1 LADIQKEV
9 KEKYILPL
17 QYTLLYPL
25 LSDIRAQYKDDGGV
39 AEHRIEIRVEEMR
52 ELVDGDST
60 IWQAIGEEVIW
71 CLLAGVHHRLPSEP
85 RALWKPDDHQQVTGV
100 EGHVDLAFGFVLLQ

>member
-1 LADIQKEV
+1 LADLQKEV

-17 QYTLLYPL
+17 QNTLLYPL
-25 LSDIRAQYKDDGGV
+25 LSDIRAQYNDDGGV

>member
-1 LADIQKEV
+1 MFGISTKGSQRKV

-17 QYTLLYPL
+17 QYSLLYPL

-39 AEHRIEIRVEEMR
+39 VEHMIEIGVEEMR

-60 IWQAIGEEVIW
+60 IWQG
-71 CLLAGVHHRLPSEP
+71 HR
-85 RALWKPDDHQQVTGV
+85 
-100 EGHVDLAFGFVLLQ
+100 

>member
-1 LADIQKEV
+1 VPIVCATLLSCVCVWQIYKRKSKKSQR
-9 KEKYILPL
+9 KYILRL
-17 QYTLLYPL
+17 QYTLLYPF

-39 AEHRIEIRVEEMR
+39 AEHRIEIGVEEMR

-85 RALWKPDDHQQVTGV
+85 RAL
-100 EGHVDLAFGFVLLQ
+100 